1 VRGFHVSFGI
11 KTLLLLFATL
21 LFVFAVF
28 SPSKDFENLIGWG
41 LAVVAFSFLL
51 ADIGWDRRYG
61 GGRRD

>member
-1 VRGFHVSFGI
+1 MGSFRVNFGV

-28 SPSKDFENLIGWG
+28 SEKDFENLIAWG

-61 GGRRD
+61 SGRRD